1 MTVVQARNDLVRG
14 AGSECSISVLAAT
27 VRKAIKRPAG
37 AHVDPAIEDRGSR
50 EDIFVKII
58 DGENIP
64 IRSGPHHDNLSILAH
79 DEAFS
84 IGGDGRRP
92 VAADCPGKTPLLE
105 DFSVIGVQACKNRS
119 EEHTS
124 ELQSP

>member
-1 MTVVQARNDLVRG
+1 MT
-14 AGSECSISVLAAT
+14 CSISILAAT

-64 IRSGPHHDNLSILAH
+64 IRSGLHHDNLSILAH
-79 DEAFS
+79 DEEFS

-92 VAADCPGKTPLLE
+92 VAAECPGKTPLLE
-105 DFSVIGVQACKNRS
+105 DFSDRRISQSGAACITTTFPSSLTMKS
-119 EEHTS
+119 FPSAATGED
-124 ELQSP
+124 Q